1 MATELTTFAGQSQT
15 ATFWDL
21 YVSAAKFMYG
31 DNIVVLRKP
40 WVLDILDNI
49 SFAIYVESTG
59 QQVIEK
65 TRTVVDIT
73 TKEYTNR
80 SYQEVDET
88 LLRVKKNRFSSKES
102 QYQFRP
108 LNGVNWGMGGNIGAK
123 VMGLSMSGGYSVVGG
138 YNTHKSSSHAFEADF
153 NFSYEQEERI
163 KVPPLSH
170 MKATMTSYI
179 IKYEQEYTLRFCIPS
194 AYEFPVMYK
203 NICNQ
208 MFCSNTTGNVTA
220 SQLLLTLPH
229 FKDEYGMASFVQ
241 QGFLSWMGE
250 GIKVDKN
257 MTLLRQEGVAPHTGG
272 GGETWLRQEGVAP
285 HTGGGGM
292 SLRQE
297 GVAPHT
303 GGGGVTNSLVGG
315 NQCEKK
321 DLASYSAI

>member
-1 MATELTTFAGQSQT
+1 
-15 ATFWDL
+15 
-21 YVSAAKFMYG
+21 MYG
-31 DNIVVLRKP
+31 NNIVVLRKP
-40 WVLDILDNI
+40 WVLDILDII

-108 LNGVNWGMGGNIGAK
+108 LDGVNWGMGGNIGAK

-208 MFCSNTTGNVTA
+208 MFCSNTTGYVTA

-229 FKDEYGMASFVQ
+229 FKDEYGMASFIQ

-257 MTLLRQEGVAPHTGG
+257 VTLLRQEGVAPHTGG
-272 GGETWLRQEGVAP
+272 GETL
-285 HTGGGGM
+285 
-292 SLRQE
+292 LRQE

-315 NQCEKK
+315 NQCEKT
-321 DLASYSAI
+321 DLASHSAI